1 MNQNLT
7 YDEYREILESLL
19 EHHGVF
25 YQFWR
30 LVKPIYSNAVPT
42 ACVGFNKEGNCIEFL
57 INKKFWDKQSS
68 HNKKFIIAHECL
80 HVINS
85 HGKRAGKKMSNLAN
99 QAMDIVV
106 NEGLVKYFKFNR
118 KEIDPKTEYYWL
130 DNSFDNDPTILPWN
144 SFEYYYNRLLKDSK
158 FVKNKRLV
166 SDHSGLG
173 DFPEQSVQEIV
184 NNLSD
189 EDAESLKNISEDA
202 EKNVRKNDDNQSIGN
217 TKGGLIQK
225 IENKPFKRKKK
236 WESIIKRFE
245 KKMSQDEGL
254 ESHWVM
260 KDRRLYNL
268 NFNIFLPSDVEQ
280 TLRKTESE
288 KIATWFFMDT
298 SGSCWGLAPRF
309 FHAAKSLDPEKF
321 DVKYFAFD
329 TQVYKVDLKK
339 QKLEGGGG
347 TSFRCITDFIYNY
360 NQAKPFVWVLTDG
373 WGNGAKIPDDQR
385 KKWNW
390 FLTDNG
396 TTAYI
401 PQGCKIHELKN
412 FE

>member
-57 INKKFWDKQSS
+57 INKKFWDKQSN

-184 NNLSD
+184 NHLSD
-189 EDAESLKNISEDA
+189 EDAES
-202 EKNVRKNDDNQSIGN
+202 
-217 TKGGLIQK
+217 
-225 IENKPFKRKKK
+225 
-236 WESIIKRFE
+236 
-245 KKMSQDEGL
+245 
-254 ESHWVM
+254 
-260 KDRRLYNL
+260 
-268 NFNIFLPSDVEQ
+268 
-280 TLRKTESE
+280 
-288 KIATWFFMDT
+288 
-298 SGSCWGLAPRF
+298 
-309 FHAAKSLDPEKF
+309 
-321 DVKYFAFD
+321 
-329 TQVYKVDLKK
+329 
-339 QKLEGGGG
+339 
-347 TSFRCITDFIYNY
+347 
-360 NQAKPFVWVLTDG
+360 
-373 WGNGAKIPDDQR
+373 
-385 KKWNW
+385 
-390 FLTDNG
+390 
-396 TTAYI
+396 
-401 PQGCKIHELKN
+401 
-412 FE
+412 

>member
-1 MNQNLT
+1 MKEHLSYN
-7 YDEYREILESLL
+7 EYQTILNSLL
-19 EHHGVF
+19 EYHGVF

-30 LVKPIYSNAVPT
+30 LVKPIFSNEVPT

-57 INKKFWDKQSS
+57 INKKFWDKQSD

-85 HGKRAGKKMSNLAN
+85 HGKRAGNKMSNLAN

-106 NEGLVKYFKFNR
+106 NESLVKYFKFNR

-130 DNSFDNDPTILPWN
+130 DNSFDNDPNILPWN
-144 SFEYYYNRLLKDSK
+144 SFEYYYNRLLKDAQ
-158 FVKNKRLV
+158 FVKNKQLIN
-166 SDHSGLG
+166 DHSGLG
-173 DFPEQSVQEIV
+173 SLSEQSVQEII

-189 EDAESLKNISEDA
+189 EDAESLKNISEDS
-202 EKNVRKNDDNQSIGN
+202 EKNARKNDDTSIGN
-217 TKGGLIQK
+217 KKGGLIQK
-225 IENKPFKRKKK
+225 IENKPIKYKKK
-236 WESIIKRFE
+236 WESVIRRFE
-245 KKMSQDEGL
+245 KKMSQDEGI
-254 ESHWVM
+254 ESHWIM

-268 NFNIFLPSDVEQ
+268 NFNIFLPSDIEQ

-309 FHAAKSLDPEKF
+309 FQAAKSLDPEKF

-329 TQVYKVDLKK
+329 TFVYEVDLKK
-339 QKLEGGGG
+339 QKVDGGGG
-347 TSFRCITDFIYNY
+347 TSFRCISDYIYKKNA
-360 NQAKPFVWVLTDG
+360 NPFVWVLTDG
-373 WGNGAKIPDDQR
+373 WGNRPNIPDNQI
-385 KKWNW
+385 KKWSW
-390 FLTDNG
+390 FLTDQG
-396 TTAYI
+396 SRAYI
-401 PQGCKIHELKN
+401 PEGCQIYDLNN

>member
-1 MNQNLT
+1 MKQNLT
-7 YDEYREILESLL
+7 YEEYRQILESLL

-30 LVKPIYSNAVPT
+30 LVKPIFSDMVST

-57 INKKFWDKQSS
+57 INKEFWDKQSS
-68 HNKKFIIAHECL
+68 ICKKFIIAHECL

-106 NEGLVKYFKFNR
+106 NESLVKYFNFNR

-130 DNSFDNDPTILPWN
+130 DNSFDNDPNVLPWN
-144 SFEYYYNRLLKDSK
+144 SFEYYYNLLLKDAK
-158 FVKNKRLV
+158 FIKNKSLINN
-166 SDHSGLG
+166 HSGLG
-173 DFPEQSVQEIV
+173 DVSEQIAQEII

-189 EDAESLKNISEDA
+189 EEAESLKNIAEDS
-202 EKNVRKNDDNQSIGN
+202 EKNVRKNEDNKNIGN
-217 TKGGLIQK
+217 NRGGLVQK
-225 IENKPFKRKKK
+225 IENKPVKYKKK
-236 WESIIKRFE
+236 WETIIRRFE
-245 KKMSQDEGL
+245 RKMTKDESL
-254 ESHWVM
+254 ESHWIM

-309 FHAAKSLDPEKF
+309 FEAAKSLDPEKF

-329 TQVYKVDLKK
+329 TIVYEVDLKK
-339 QKLEGGGG
+339 QKLDGGGG
-347 TSFRCITDFIYNY
+347 TSFRCISDFIYNK
-360 NQAKPFVWVLTDG
+360 NKTNPFVWVLTDG
-373 WGNGAKIPDDQR
+373 WGNRPQIPDKQN
-385 KKWNW
+385 KKWSW
-390 FLTDNG
+390 FLTNNA

-401 PQGCKIHELKN
+401 PEGCKIYDLQN